1 MRLSRA
7 FLQTLGAIALLAVAL
22 ACRGKS
28 KGTTT
33 TSTSVLIT
41 GTVTYSRVP
50 LATDANGVPTGLKD
64 ASVAANLKSMP
75 ARGVVLRAYQYL
87 EQTQTD
93 GTTTHSWIV
102 ARTTTTDSTG
112 AYALSVTKDRPTMVE
127 VLSSFASG
135 GESLI
140 NLVAEPPNPAN
151 AKPGGIHSDT
161 PALDRTRY
169 ALRKAADGTT
179 TSGTTNHP
187 SAPNSNLSADAV
199 INFTVGLNDEWWIV
213 NPSFNLSNT
222 EAPLT
227 DQAVLET
234 SVAGRTPGLGS
245 GSRILGIGDT
255 IASFVATYG
264 SASPGTTLDLHYWP
278 GLSEPRGS
286 YVEYDTTLFP
296 QAFDTST
303 GKFHFFGSLRGGS
316 LNDDA
321 WDEGVILPLM
331 ARNKFYASNLS
342 RTFSVASNPLRP
354 AGVALAD
361 LVPDMARIEG
371 LADAMAASLLKS
383 PYLADTQGTGLAT
396 PLVDIREVSGLG
408 LDQLTPYSAPAIR
421 ALGWEVLLKAN
432 SLPSP
437 GLASDW
443 AKIDPLA
450 TLRFFQAPALTK
462 IATDTSDAR
471 DLEPLSIY
479 NQLDRLKEAKSSAE
493 PVNLASIFTD
503 PVLTTLATPFGITW
517 PRPTTGAYASFVADW
532 GTNPTAPFPPV
543 TLSMAKATLVN
554 GAYPNLSQGEVFYAG
569 FSLNADKRCTLTAT
583 IAPALGPDAKLE
595 VDLPWMV
602 RTFTFTGA
610 GSTTETITIPVNSTL
625 VPYYHPVRLRLKS
638 PTALQP
644 DVVVT
649 LSLTPSL

>member
-22 ACRGKS
+22 ACGGKS
-28 KGTTT
+28 KGSTTA
-33 TSTSVLIT
+33 STSALIT

-50 LATDANGVPTGLKD
+50 LATDANGVPTGLQD
-64 ASVAANLKSMP
+64 ASVAANLKSLP
-75 ARGVVLRAYQYL
+75 ARGVVLRAYQKI
-87 EQTQTD
+87 EQTNPN
-93 GTTTHSWIV
+93 GTKTYPWIV
-102 ARTTTTDSTG
+102 VRTTTSDASG
-112 AYALSVTKDRPTMVE
+112 NYVLSVTKDRPTMVE
-127 VLSSFASG
+127 VLSSFVG
-135 GESLI
+135 GGNLLI
-140 NLVAEPPNPAN
+140 NVIAEPD
-151 AKPGGIHSDT
+151 GITST
-161 PALDRTRY
+161 TGALDRLRY
-169 ALRKAADGTT
+169 ALRKAADGTAPA
-179 TSGTTNHP
+179 NNN
-187 SAPNSNLSADAV
+187 APNSV
-199 INFTVGLNDEWWIV
+199 ISSDSVVNFTVGLNDEWWLV

-234 SVAGRTPGLGS
+234 TVVGRTAGFGS

-255 IASFVATYG
+255 IATFVALYG
-264 SASPGTTLDLHYWP
+264 FATPGTSFDLHYWL

-286 YVEYDTTLFP
+286 YVEYDTSRFP
-296 QAFDTST
+296 QSFDTST
-303 GKFHFFGSLRGGS
+303 GRFHFFGSLRGG
-316 LNDDA
+316 LENDDA
-321 WDEGVILPLM
+321 WDEGVILPLL
-331 ARNKFYASNLS
+331 ARNWLYANNLG
-342 RTFSVASNPLRP
+342 RTFSVSTSPLEP
-354 AGVALAD
+354 AGAALTN

-371 LADAMAASLLKS
+371 LADVMAANVLKS
-383 PYLADTQGTGLAT
+383 PYLADTHGTSLT
-396 PLVDIREVSGLG
+396 SMVDIRDITGLG
-408 LDQLTPYSAPAIR
+408 SAQLTPYSAPAIR
-421 ALGWEVLLKAN
+421 ALAWEIILKAN

-437 GLASDW
+437 GLAADW

-462 IATDTSDAR
+462 IATDTSEAR

-479 NQLDRLKEAKSSAE
+479 NQLDRLKEAKASSE
-493 PVNLASIFTD
+493 PVNLSGIFTD
-503 PVLTTLATPFGITW
+503 SVLTTLTTPFGITW

-532 GTNPTAPFPPV
+532 GTNPTAPFPSV

-554 GAYPNLSQGEVFYAG
+554 GAYPNLSQGEVSYAG
-569 FSLNADKRCTLTAT
+569 FSLSADKRCTLTAT

-649 LSLTPSL
+649 LSLTPAL

>member
-7 FLQTLGAIALLAVAL
+7 FLQTLGAIMLLAVAL
-22 ACRGKS
+22 ACGGKS

-33 TSTSVLIT
+33 TSTAVLIT

-64 ASVAANLKSMP
+64 ASVPANLKSMP
-75 ARGVVLRAYQYL
+75 ARGVVLRAYQQI
-87 EQTQTD
+87 EQTETN
-93 GTTTHSWIV
+93 GIKTLHWIV
-102 ARTTTTDSTG
+102 ARTATTDALG
-112 AYALSVTKDRPTMVE
+112 NYALSVTKDRPTMVE
-127 VLSSFASG
+127 VLSSFSG
-135 GESLI
+135 GGNLLI
-140 NLVAEPPNPAN
+140 NVVAEPD
-151 AKPGGIHSDT
+151 GITSTT
-161 PALDRTRY
+161 PALDRLRY

-179 TSGTTNHP
+179 TSGTTTHP
-187 SAPNSNLSADAV
+187 TAPNSPLSADAV
-199 INFTVGLNDEWWIV
+199 VNFTVGLNDEWWLV

-234 SVAGRTPGLGS
+234 TVAGRTAGFGS

-255 IASFVATYG
+255 IATFVTQYG
-264 SASPGTTLDLHYWP
+264 SATPGASFDLHYWP

-286 YVEYDTTLFP
+286 YVEYDTFQFP
-296 QAFDTST
+296 QSFDTST
-303 GKFHFFGSLRGGS
+303 GRHHFFGSLRGGDG
-316 LNDDA
+316 NDDA
-321 WDEGVILPLM
+321 WDEGVIFPLL
-331 ARNKFYASNLS
+331 ARNWLYANNLG
-342 RTFSVASNPLRP
+342 RTFSVSASPLHP
-354 AGVALAD
+354 AGAALTD

-371 LADAMAASLLKS
+371 LADVMAANVLKS
-383 PYLADTQGTGLAT
+383 PFLADTNGSSLLSMVDVRDITGLGSA
-396 PLVDIREVSGLG
+396 
-408 LDQLTPYSAPAIR
+408 QLTPYSAPAIR
-421 ALGWEVLLKAN
+421 ALGWEILLKAN

-437 GLASDW
+437 GTATSW
-443 AKIDPLA
+443 ATINPLA

-462 IATDTSDAR
+462 AATDTSEAR

-493 PVNLASIFTD
+493 PVDLAGLFTD

-532 GTNPTAPFPPV
+532 GTNLTAPFPPV
-543 TLSMAKATLVN
+543 TLSMAKATQVN
-554 GAYPNLSQGEVFYAG
+554 GAYPNLTPGEVFYAG
-569 FSLNADKRCTLTAT
+569 FSLSADKRCTLTAT

-610 GSTTETITIPVNSTL
+610 GGTTETITIPVNSTL
-625 VPYYHPVRLRLKS
+625 VPYYHPMRLHLKS
-638 PTALQP
+638 PTTLQP

-649 LSLTPSL
+649 LTLTPSL